1 MYVLFSVLF
10 LQSVSFLFLDQFWKS
25 SGQYFFKYS
34 LCLILPLRELH
45 YVPVRLLNRRRQWHP
60 TPVLLPG
67 KSHGQRSLVGCSP
80 RDHKELDTTRL
91 NTHALGTMRKREK
104 TCISLKLKLLQKR
117 TS

>member
-1 MYVLFSVLF
+1 MLKPPSLWHFVIWQHEQTNTGIKKRERENPEIYLYTYGNFAYDTGGITQLNGVFNKC
-10 LQSVSFLFLDQFWKS
+10 SF
-25 SGQYFFKYS
+25 
-34 LCLILPLRELH
+34 
-45 YVPVRLLNRRRQWHP
+45 
-60 TPVLLPG
+60 LPG
-67 KSHGQRSLVGCSP
+67 KSHGQRSLAGCSP